1 MTQLDLA
8 ILDWMQL
15 HVRCE
20 FLDRVMP
27 VLTALGN
34 AGIFWILLTVVLLC
48 TKRYRRLGVLCACS
62 LVLDLV
68 VCNLTIKPLV
78 DRVRPFVL
86 SPSAPELLVAP
97 PGDASFPSGHTA
109 ASFAATSAL
118 YAGGSRLWIPAAVL
132 SLLIAFSRLYLYVH
146 YPSDV
151 LAGMVLGTVLGF
163 VARWL
168 CLHAE
173 TWWKAR
179 PIREE
184 RKH

>member
-48 TKRYRRLGVLCACS
+48 TKRYRRLGILCACS
-62 LVLDLV
+62 LVLDLL

-146 YPSDV
+146 FPSDV
-151 LAGMVLGTVLGF
+151 LAAAVLGVLIGKVSDRVGMHLINWMEQVWKERTV
-163 VARWL
+163 
-168 CLHAE
+168 H
-173 TWWKAR
+173 
-179 PIREE
+179 
-184 RKH
+184 

>member
-15 HVRCE
+15 HIRCE

-48 TKRYRRLGVLCACS
+48 TKRYRRLGILCACS

-86 SPSAPELLVAP
+86 NPSAPELLVAP

-168 CLHAE
+168 
-173 TWWKAR
+173 
-179 PIREE
+179 
-184 RKH
+184 